1 MASTLLS
8 PGVDI
13 QERDLTLGSIET
25 VEVNVGAI
33 VGAFSKGPVL
43 TPTRIATESQ
53 LIEIFG
59 EPTDANA
66 ETWWTAA
73 SFLSYGGVLDV
84 VRCGTSGQL
93 TASDDFTTSPYTL
106 SIASKDIYEAS
117 YLEASNNPFTFAAR
131 NVGADSN
138 GLVVSVID
146 KGADYVLT
154 LDGIPTATTVGTE
167 ITNVGATK
175 TARIYDWDAT
185 GNKLSIITSDTWTTA
200 DDVENGTTDL
210 NITGVVDWYD
220 QQDVSVIVNG
230 VTTTLGKWNVI
241 APRPG
246 TSTYVSDRGGANDE
260 MHVCVWDR
268 TGSVSGTPK
277 TLLEKFTYVSKAND
291 AKSAEGSINYYP
303 QVILEKSAYIYW
315 GSHETEAYDVSAN
328 QLTDNASNIPGTGNA
343 GSASTTVFDLIVDKN
358 GPLNQGLQSYSF
370 SNPADGIGKGAETL
384 GATSGEIVTALQ
396 EFADPET
403 RLIDYLIAGPGDAS
417 SKVNTQA
424 IADAVITIAASRKDC
439 VGFVSPYRGDVV
451 GVTSSSTQTQNVI
464 DFFSGRASTSFAVFD
479 NTWKYVYDRFADKYR
494 YIPCCGD
501 TAGLCAAT
509 TANGL
514 PWFSPAGLNRGA
526 IKGAI
531 KLAYS
536 PTKSERDSLYQKRIN
551 PITSLPGQGIVLFGD
566 KTALASPSA
575 FDRINVR
582 RLFNVIEKTIGNAAK
597 GVLFELNDE
606 FTRNNFKNVVEP
618 FLRGIQAERG
628 ITDFLVV
635 CDETNNTGAVID
647 ANEFKAD
654 FYIKPA
660 RSINFI
666 TLTFIATRTGVSFE
680 EVVPKR

>member
-8 PGVDI
+8 PGVEI
-13 QERDLTLGSIET
+13 QERDLTIGSIET

-33 VGAFSKGPVL
+33 AGAFAKGPVL
-43 TPTRIATESQ
+43 TPVRISSESQ
-53 LIEIFG
+53 LIETFG

-84 VRCGTSGQL
+84 VRASTSGQL
-93 TASDDFTTSPYTL
+93 SASDDAVTSPYTL
-106 SIASKDIYEAS
+106 SIPTKEVYEAT
-117 YLEASNNPFTFAAR
+117 YFGAAANPFKWAAR
-131 NVGADSN
+131 DVGAEAN
-138 GLVVSVID
+138 AIRVAVID
-146 KGADYVLT
+146 KGADVSLT
-154 LDGIPTATTVGTE
+154 LDGALATTTVGTQ
-167 ITNVGATK
+167 IANTAATK
-175 TARIYDWDAT
+175 SGYIYAWDGT
-185 GNKLSIITSDTWTTA
+185 SNTVSIITSDTWTTS
-200 DDVENGTTDL
+200 DIVENGVTDL
-210 NITGVVDWYD
+210 NVTSVSSWYD
-220 QQDVSVIVNG
+220 QQNVFTGLS
-230 VTTTLGKWNVI
+230 WNAI

-246 TSTYVSDRGGANDE
+246 TSPYVGARGGSGDE
-260 MHVCVWDR
+260 FHIAVWDA
-268 TGSVSGTPK
+268 TGAITGAPN
-277 TLLEKFTYVSKAND
+277 TLLEKFTYVSKANN
-291 AKSAEGSINYYP
+291 AKTTQGAVNYYP
-303 QVILEKSAYIYW
+303 QVVLESSSYIYW
-315 GSHETEAYDVSAN
+315 GAHETAVYDVSAN
-328 QLTDNASNIPGTGNA
+328 QAATGGNIAGTSNA
-343 GSASTTVFDLIVDKN
+343 GSDSTTTFDLF
-358 GPLNQGLQSYSF
+358 GAPTSYTF
-370 SNPADGIGKGAETL
+370 QKGAESL
-384 GATSGEIVTALQ
+384 GATSGEILTALQ

-403 RLIDYLIAGPGDAS
+403 VQIDYLIAGPGDSSNKTNSQSIAS
-417 SKVNTQA
+417 SVL
-424 IADAVITIAASRKDC
+424 TIAASRKDC
-439 VGFVSPYRGDVV
+439 VAFISPFRGDVV
-451 GVTSSSTQTQNVI
+451 GVTSSATQTNNVV
-464 DFFSGRASTSFAVFD
+464 DFYSGLASTSFGVFD

-494 YIPCCGD
+494 YIPVCGD
-501 TAGLCAAT
+501 VAGLCAAT

-526 IKGAI
+526 IRNAV

-536 PTKSERDSLYQKRIN
+536 PTKSERDKLYQNRIN
-551 PITSLPGQGIVLFGD
+551 PVTSLPGQGILLFGD

-618 FLRGIQAERG
+618 YLRGIQAERG

-666 TLTFIATRTGVSFE
+666 TLTFIATRNGVSFE
-680 EVVPKR
+680 EVTPRR

>member
-8 PGVDI
+8 PGVEI
-13 QERDLTLGSIET
+13 QERDLTIGSIET

-33 VGAFSKGPVL
+33 AGAFAKGPVL
-43 TPTRIATESQ
+43 TPVRISSESQ
-53 LIEIFG
+53 LIETFG

-84 VRCGTSGQL
+84 VRASTSGQL
-93 TASDDFTTSPYTL
+93 SASDDAVTSPYTL
-106 SIASKDIYEAS
+106 SIPTKEVYEAT
-117 YLEASNNPFTFAAR
+117 YFDAAANPFKWAAR
-131 NVGADSN
+131 DVGAEAN
-138 GLVVSVID
+138 AIRVAVID
-146 KGADYVLT
+146 KGADVSLT
-154 LDGIPTATTVGTE
+154 LDGALATTTVGTQ
-167 ITNVGATK
+167 IANTAGTK
-175 TARIYDWDAT
+175 SGYIYAWDGS
-185 GNKLSIITSDTWTTA
+185 GNTVSIITSDTWTTA
-200 DDVENGTTDL
+200 DIVENGVTDL
-210 NITGVVDWYD
+210 NVTSVSSWYD
-220 QQDVSVIVNG
+220 QQNVFTGLS
-230 VTTTLGKWNVI
+230 WNAI

-246 TSTYVSDRGGANDE
+246 TSPYVAARGGSSDE
-260 MHVCVWDR
+260 FHIAVWDA
-268 TGSVSGTPK
+268 TGAITGAPN
-277 TLLEKFTYVSKAND
+277 TLLEKFTYVSKANN
-291 AKSAEGSINYYP
+291 AKTTQGAVNYYP
-303 QVILEKSAYIYW
+303 QVVLDRSNYVYW
-315 GSHETEAYDVSAN
+315 GAHETAVYDVSAN
-328 QLTDNASNIPGTGNA
+328 QAATGGNIAGTSNA
-343 GSASTTVFDLIVDKN
+343 GSDSTTTFDLF
-358 GPLNQGLQSYSF
+358 GAPTSYTF
-370 SNPADGIGKGAETL
+370 QKGAESL
-384 GATSGEIVTALQ
+384 GATSGEILTALQ
-396 EFADPET
+396 EFADTET
-403 RLIDYLIAGPGDAS
+403 VQIDYLIAGPGDSSSKTNSQSIAS
-417 SKVNTQA
+417 SVL
-424 IADAVITIAASRKDC
+424 TIAAGRKDC
-439 VGFVSPYRGDVV
+439 VAFISPFRGDVV
-451 GVTSSSTQTQNVI
+451 GVTSSATQTNNVV
-464 DFFSGRASTSFAVFD
+464 DFYSGLASTSFGVFD

-494 YIPCCGD
+494 YIPVCGD
-501 TAGLCAAT
+501 VAGLCAAT

-526 IKGAI
+526 IRNAV

-536 PTKSERDSLYQKRIN
+536 PTKSERDKLYQNRIN
-551 PITSLPGQGIVLFGD
+551 PVTSLPGQGILLFGD

-618 FLRGIQAERG
+618 YLRGIQAERG

-680 EVVPKR
+680 EVTPRR

>member
-8 PGVDI
+8 PGVEI

-33 VGAFSKGPVL
+33 AGQFTKGPVL
-43 TPTRIATESQ
+43 TPVRISSESQ
-53 LIEIFG
+53 LIDTFG
-59 EPTDANA
+59 EPTDLNA

-84 VRCGTSGQL
+84 VRCSTSGQL
-93 TASDDFTTSPYTL
+93 TASDDAVTSPYTL
-106 SIASKDIYEAS
+106 AINTKEEYEATYFS
-117 YLEASNNPFTFAAR
+117 ATANPFKWAAR
-131 NVGADSN
+131 DVGSESNAIRVAVIDSGAD
-138 GLVVSVID
+138 VSL
-146 KGADYVLT
+146 K
-154 LDGIPTATTVGTE
+154 LDGALTTTTVGTQ
-167 ITNVGATK
+167 IQDTTAAKSGYIYAWDGGTNTV
-175 TARIYDWDAT
+175 
-185 GNKLSIITSDTWTTA
+185 SIITSDTWTTS
-200 DDVENGTTDL
+200 DVVDNGVTDL
-210 NITGVVDWYD
+210 NVTTVSDWYD
-220 QQDVSVIVNG
+220 AQTVYTGLNWSS
-230 VTTTLGKWNVI
+230 I

-246 TSTYVSDRGGANDE
+246 TSPYVSARGGSNDE
-260 MHVCVWDR
+260 MHIAVYDATGGL
-268 TGSVSGTPK
+268 TGSPN
-277 TLLEKFTYVSKAND
+277 TLLEKHTYVSKANNGKTSQG
-291 AKSAEGSINYYP
+291 AGNYYP
-303 QVILEKSAYIYW
+303 QVVLEKSNYIYW
-315 GSHETEAYDVSAN
+315 GSHETAVYDVSAN
-328 QLTDNASNIPGTGNA
+328 QAVTGGNIAGTNNA
-343 GSASTTVFDLIVDKN
+343 GSDSTTTFDLF
-358 GPLNQGLQSYSF
+358 GAPTSYTF
-370 SNPADGIGKGAETL
+370 IKGAEAAA
-384 GATSGEIVTALQ
+384 GASSGEIISALQ

-403 RLIDYLIAGPGDAS
+403 VQIDYLLQGPGDSAN
-417 SKVNTQA
+417 KTNTQSVAAA
-424 IADAVITIAASRKDC
+424 ILTIASSRKDC
-439 VGFVSPYRGDVV
+439 VAFCSPYKGDVV
-451 GVTSSSTQTQNVI
+451 GVTNSATQTQNVV
-464 DFFSGRASTSFAVFD
+464 DFYNTLQSTSFGVFD

-494 YIPCCGD
+494 YIPCNGD
-501 TAGLCAAT
+501 VAGLCAST

-526 IKGAI
+526 IRNAV

-536 PTKSERDSLYQKRIN
+536 PTKSERDTLYQKRIN

-618 FLRGIQAERG
+618 YLRGVQAERG

-635 CDETNNTGAVID
+635 CDDTNNTGAVID

-666 TLTFIATRTGVSFE
+666 TLTFVATRTGVSFE
-680 EVVPKR
+680 EVVPRR

>member
-8 PGVDI
+8 PGVEI
-13 QERDLTLGSIET
+13 QERDLTIGSIET

-33 VGAFSKGPVL
+33 AGAFAKGPVL
-43 TPTRIATESQ
+43 TPVRISSESQ
-53 LIEIFG
+53 LIETFG

-84 VRCGTSGQL
+84 VRASTSGQL
-93 TASDDFTTSPYTL
+93 SASDDAVTSPYTL
-106 SIASKDIYEAS
+106 SIPTKDVYEATYFS
-117 YLEASNNPFTFAAR
+117 AAANPFKWAAR
-131 NVGADSN
+131 DVGAEAN
-138 GLVVSVID
+138 AIRVAVID
-146 KGADYVLT
+146 KGADVSLT
-154 LDGIPTATTVGTE
+154 LDGALATTTVGTQ
-167 ITNVGATK
+167 IANTAATK
-175 TARIYDWDAT
+175 SGYIYAWDGT
-185 GNKLSIITSDTWTTA
+185 SNTVSIITSDTWTTA
-200 DDVENGTTDL
+200 DIVENGVTDL
-210 NITGVVDWYD
+210 NVTSVSSWYD
-220 QQDVSVIVNG
+220 QQNVFTGLS
-230 VTTTLGKWNVI
+230 WNAI

-246 TSTYVSDRGGANDE
+246 TSPYVGARGGSGDE
-260 MHVCVWDR
+260 FHIAVWDA
-268 TGSVSGTPK
+268 TGAITGAPN
-277 TLLEKFTYVSKAND
+277 TLLEKFTYVSKANN
-291 AKSAEGSINYYP
+291 AKTTQGAVNYYP
-303 QVILEKSAYIYW
+303 QVVLDRSNYVYW
-315 GSHETEAYDVSAN
+315 GAHETAVYDVSAN
-328 QLTDNASNIPGTGNA
+328 QAATGGNIAGTSNA
-343 GSASTTVFDLIVDKN
+343 GSDSTTTFDLF
-358 GPLNQGLQSYSF
+358 GAPTSYTF
-370 SNPADGIGKGAETL
+370 QKGAESL
-384 GATSGEIVTALQ
+384 GATSGEILTALQ
-396 EFADPET
+396 EFADTET
-403 RLIDYLIAGPGDAS
+403 VQIDYLIAGPGDSSSKTNSQSIAS
-417 SKVNTQA
+417 SVL
-424 IADAVITIAASRKDC
+424 TIAASRKDC
-439 VGFVSPYRGDVV
+439 VAFISPFRGDVV
-451 GVTSSSTQTQNVI
+451 GVTSSATQTNNVV
-464 DFFSGRASTSFAVFD
+464 DFYSGLASTSFGVFD

-494 YIPCCGD
+494 YIPVCGD
-501 TAGLCAAT
+501 VAGLCAAT

-526 IKGAI
+526 IRNAV

-536 PTKSERDSLYQKRIN
+536 PTKSERDKLYQNRIN
-551 PITSLPGQGIVLFGD
+551 PVTSLPGQGILLFGD

-618 FLRGIQAERG
+618 YLRGIQAERG

-680 EVVPKR
+680 EVIPRR